1 MPNEDLVKDLSRNMD
16 AAIKRLASV
25 SGKSAQGAENQY
37 GQAYQDLVRIGA
49 KPQIRLKYRSQG

>member
-1 MPNEDLVKDLSRNMD
+1 MPNEELVKDLSRNLE
-16 AAIKRLASV
+16 AAVKRLSGV

-49 KPQIRLKYRSQG
+49 KPQLRLKYRSQG